1 VFSDYSKNEIFNI
14 DFVKTDSSLKKIVLQ
29 CSDEYKRRNWGLFGP
44 LYKIIF
50 EKKKELKQKNL

>member
-50 EKKKELKQKNL
+50 EKKKN